1 MTKGALVLNVD
12 DSEDLRY
19 IKTRMLESAG
29 FKVAEAA
36 TGADA
41 LRLVG
46 ELRPDLVLLDVNLPD
61 MSGLKVCAAIKS
73 DRQTHRI
80 PVAHVSATAVS
91 LEDEARGLE
100 GGADVYL
107 SEPVDQRT
115 LITVVRTLVR
125 LRSAERGLAASEE
138 RMRLATEGAG
148 IATWDID
155 LAGETSVWS
164 DGLYRMLG
172 YEPGAVAAGWPAW
185 EHRIHP
191 EDAAQV
197 RAALAA
203 TKQAGEPFNAEHR
216 LLVGGVERYVAPFG
230 KLHSDSDGYTTRFI
244 GVLVDVSTRR
254 QIEAGREQMLMQARA
269 AREAAEEA
277 ARLKDEFLA
286 MLSHELR
293 NPMHVILTLLGILGT
308 GRLEAADSARALET
322 IHRNALL
329 QGRLIDDLLDISAIA
344 GKIVLD
350 LKQVSLRELIELVLA
365 SARLNAG
372 AKGIEVHSSV
382 EGNDLLI
389 DGDSARL
396 QQVLGNL
403 LTNAIKFTAP
413 GGRIRID
420 ARREKEYAEVRV
432 SDNGEGIA
440 PESLP
445 HIFDAFRQAD
455 TSVARRH
462 GGLGLGLAIVRRLVE
477 LHGGFVSASSAGPGR
492 GTCITLRLPTRQSAS
507 AAD

>member
-1 MTKGALVLNVD
+1 
-12 DSEDLRY
+12 
-19 IKTRMLESAG
+19 
-29 FKVAEAA
+29 
-36 TGADA
+36 
-41 LRLVG
+41 
-46 ELRPDLVLLDVNLPD
+46 
-61 MSGLKVCAAIKS
+61 
-73 DRQTHRI
+73 
-80 PVAHVSATAVS
+80 
-91 LEDEARGLE
+91 
-100 GGADVYL
+100 
-107 SEPVDQRT
+107 
-115 LITVVRTLVR
+115 
-125 LRSAERGLAASEE
+125 
-138 RMRLATEGAG
+138 
-148 IATWDID
+148 
-155 LAGETSVWS
+155 VWS

-329 QGRLIDDLLDISAIA
+329 QGRLIDDLLDISGAIA

-350 LKQVSLRELIELVLA
+350 LKQVSLPELIELVLA

-382 EGNDLLI
+382 EDDLLV

-420 ARREKEYAEVRV
+420 ARRAKEYAEVRV

-440 PESLP
+440 AESLP
-445 HIFDAFRQAD
+445 YIFDAFRQAD
-455 TSVARRH
+455 TTVGRRH

-477 LHGGFVSASSAGPGR
+477 LHGGSVSATSAGQGR
-492 GTCITLRLPTRQSAS
+492 GTCITLRLPTRHSAS